1 MSDYEKLEQA
11 LAQLIQCSKDADSD
25 GCNEKSPKTAPSS
38 EMEKTNTLKVVAQ
51 ATDKLTESLGILHEF
66 EMLMHDKTASLHVI
80 SNELVLNAL
89 LLHEQKS
96 ELVELRKKLQDIS
109 GKWYQS
115 ADSVANAL
123 ESRCAEINEA

>member
-1 MSDYEKLEQA
+1 MSDYEKLEEA
-11 LAQLIQCSKDADSD
+11 LAQLIQCSKDAESEA
-25 GCNEKSPKTAPSS
+25 CNDKSPATAPSN
-38 EMEKTNTLKVVAQ
+38 ELEKTNTLKVVAQ

-96 ELVELRKKLQDIS
+96 ELVELRKKLKDIS

-115 ADSVANAL
+115 TETDANTL
-123 ESRCAEINEA
+123 DNLCAEINEA

>member
-11 LAQLIQCSKDADSD
+11 LVQLIQCSKDADSEAID
-25 GCNEKSPKTAPSS
+25 EKCLTSSPSNVLGR
-38 EMEKTNTLKVVAQ
+38 TNTLKVVTQ

-66 EMLMHDKTASLHVI
+66 EMLMHDKTASLHII

-96 ELVELRKKLQDIS
+96 ELVELRKKLKDIS

-115 ADSVANAL
+115 TEATAKIVENLHAA
-123 ESRCAEINEA
+123 INEV